1 MPSSDRNMRVP
12 ESDRLSAA
20 RWLVLSR
27 RAGMTPSVLAR
38 LFRRYGTSEAIFA
51 SDALSK
57 DEITNLKSKI
67 EDTEKQLQGFFA
79 DGIRT
84 ISIESNEY
92 PAGLLDLRIPPMVLF
107 VSGEVT
113 KSDQRA
119 IAIVGTRTPS
129 REARLVAR
137 ELARQAVAAGYCVVS
152 GLARGIDTEAHQA
165 ALLAGGRTIAI
176 LGNGLASVYPA
187 ENMALATRIK
197 RRGALISEV
206 WPTAPVSRPMLLARD
221 RLQSAISLAV
231 VVVQTHLGCGSL
243 VTARHAIACK
253 RPLYAIRWQEE
264 PYTIGLSRLRQ
275 IGAIEL
281 DIETFGDIPHLLD
294 TTTHRL
300 LHQP

>member
-1 MPSSDRNMRVP
+1 MPSTDQGMKLS
-12 ESDRLSAA
+12 ESERLSVA

-27 RAGMTPSVLAR
+27 KEGMTPSVLAR
-38 LFRRYGTSEAIFA
+38 LFRQYGSSEAVFA

-57 DEITNLKSKI
+57 FEISHLKSEI
-67 EDTEKQLQGFFA
+67 EDTTKQLLEFSA

-84 ISIESNEY
+84 IAIESDDY
-92 PAGLLDLRIPPMVLF
+92 PAGLLDLRSPPVVLF

-113 KSDQRA
+113 ASDQRA

-129 REARLVAR
+129 REGRLVAR

-176 LGNGLASVYPA
+176 LGNGLASIYPA
-187 ENMALATRIK
+187 ENAPLAARIK

-206 WPTAPVSRPMLLARD
+206 WPTASVSRPMLLARD
-221 RLQSAISLAV
+221 RLQSAMSLVV

-243 VTARHAIACK
+243 VTAKHAIECK
-253 RPLYAIRWQEE
+253 RPLYAIRWDEA

-281 DIETFGDIPHLLD
+281 DVDAFGDISGLLD
-294 TTTHRL
+294 TTTRQQL
-300 LHQP
+300 PLP